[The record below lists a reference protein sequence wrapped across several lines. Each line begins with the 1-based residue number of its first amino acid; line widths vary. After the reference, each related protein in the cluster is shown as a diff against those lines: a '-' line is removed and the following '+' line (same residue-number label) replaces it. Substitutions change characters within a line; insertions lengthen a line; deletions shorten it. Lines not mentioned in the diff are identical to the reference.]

1 MHSLVKLF
9 RTMQQG
15 VSRLFHRNAVAIVQ
29 PGHRRVLN
37 ERRVKVIKRLSPD
50 FSQESIGVKWH
61 TEFGHLNR
69 GDMLTSEQ
77 H

>member
-37 ERRVKVIKRLSPD
+37 ERRAKVIKRLSPY
-50 FSQESIGVKWH
+50 FSQESIGGLGFFKRS
-61 TEFGHLNR
+61 LN
-69 GDMLTSEQ
+69 LFLSFAN
-77 H
+77 